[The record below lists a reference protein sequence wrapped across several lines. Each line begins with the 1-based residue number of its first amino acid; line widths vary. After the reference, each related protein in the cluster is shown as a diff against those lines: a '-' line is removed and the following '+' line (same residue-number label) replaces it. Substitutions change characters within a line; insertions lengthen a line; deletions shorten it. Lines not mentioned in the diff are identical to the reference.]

1 MNLIKKSTVFDQNI
15 KSENYE
21 SYKIYFEKN
30 IKFDK
35 KVKFDK
41 NIKVEKNI
49 EFQLYPPPPPPPPI
63 LWICYLIFSGPKR
76 NFGKPRGNR
85 LDFGI
90 VTAVI
95 LLLSWHH
102 QQFQGEK
109 LSCNAASGSQLLID
123 FYNFDQIS

>member
-63 LWICYLIFSGPKR
+63 LWICYLIF
-76 NFGKPRGNR
+76 
-85 LDFGI
+85 LDRKE
-90 VTAVI
+90 I
-95 LLLSWHH
+95 LVNQEGTDLTL
-102 QQFQGEK
+102 E
-109 LSCNAASGSQLLID
+109 
-123 FYNFDQIS
+123 

>member
-49 EFQLYPPPPPPPPI
+49 EFQLYPPSPPPPPI
-63 LWICYLIFSGPKR
+63 LWICYLIFLDRKEIL
-76 NFGKPRGNR
+76 GNQEGTD
-85 LDFGI
+85 L
-90 VTAVI
+90 T
-95 LLLSWHH
+95 L
-102 QQFQGEK
+102 E
-109 LSCNAASGSQLLID
+109 
-123 FYNFDQIS
+123 

>member
-41 NIKVEKNI
+41 NIKVGKKMLNFNYILHLPHLLPTFGFVISFFWTEKK
-49 EFQLYPPPPPPPPI
+49 F
-63 LWICYLIFSGPKR
+63 W
-76 NFGKPRGNR
+76 
-85 LDFGI
+85 
-90 VTAVI
+90 
-95 LLLSWHH
+95 
-102 QQFQGEK
+102 
-109 LSCNAASGSQLLID
+109 
-123 FYNFDQIS
+123 

>member
-41 NIKVEKNI
+41 NIKVEKNVK
-49 EFQLYPPPPPPPPI
+49 F
-63 LWICYLIFSGPKR
+63 
-76 NFGKPRGNR
+76 
-85 LDFGI
+85 
-90 VTAVI
+90 
-95 LLLSWHH
+95 
-102 QQFQGEK
+102 
-109 LSCNAASGSQLLID
+109 
-123 FYNFDQIS
+123 

>member
-41 NIKVEKNI
+41 NIKVEKNVK
-49 EFQLYPPPPPPPPI
+49 FQLYPPPPPPPSFEFVNSFFLNQKEI
-63 LWICYLIFSGPKR
+63 LVNQEGTDLT
-76 NFGKPRGNR
+76 
-85 LDFGI
+85 LE
-90 VTAVI
+90 
-95 LLLSWHH
+95 
-102 QQFQGEK
+102 Q
-109 LSCNAASGSQLLID
+109 
-123 FYNFDQIS
+123 

>member
-41 NIKVEKNI
+41 NIKLSEM
-49 EFQLYPPPPPPPPI
+49 
-63 LWICYLIFSGPKR
+63 S
-76 NFGKPRGNR
+76 NFN
-85 LDFGI
+85 
-90 VTAVI
+90 
-95 LLLSWHH
+95 
-102 QQFQGEK
+102 
-109 LSCNAASGSQLLID
+109 
-123 FYNFDQIS
+123 

>member
-21 SYKIYFEKN
+21 SYKIYFERN
-30 IKFDK
+30 I
-35 KVKFDK
+35 KFDK
-41 NIKVEKNI
+41 NIKVEKNVK
-49 EFQLYPPPPPPPPI
+49 FQLYSPPPPPPPI

-76 NFGKPRGNR
+76 NFGKSRGNR

-102 QQFQGEK
+102 QQFQGKILNRGYFLLAEK
-109 LSCNAASGSQLLID
+109 
-123 FYNFDQIS
+123 

>member
-41 NIKVEKNI
+41 NVNVSSISPTSSHPLDVVSHLFLDQKE
-49 EFQLYPPPPPPPPI
+49 I
-63 LWICYLIFSGPKR
+63 LANQKGA
-76 NFGKPRGNR
+76 
-85 LDFGI
+85 DF
-90 VTAVI
+90 TM
-95 LLLSWHH
+95 
-102 QQFQGEK
+102 E
-109 LSCNAASGSQLLID
+109 
-123 FYNFDQIS
+123 